1 MTDLWALPDA
11 ERRALA
17 SKNRPATQG
26 MMTLFVQNGQGIVLR
41 GFEEPP
47 RNAGDDD
54 RLARSIVP
62 EFEVLPSKNRPATQG
77 MMTQR

>member
-1 MTDLWALPDA
+1 
-11 ERRALA
+11 
-17 SKNRPATQG
+17 
-26 MMTLFVQNGQGIVLR
+26 MTLFVQNGQGIVLR